1 MTAGQPG
8 SIAASNTDDNMRR
21 MATLTSSIGFVAVL
35 AFLLSPA
42 AAQNSPAP
50 SPTTEVSELLRHGQQ
65 LESERRWGD
74 ALAHYEDAVRH
85 FPEDRQLERHFETA
99 RLHYDLGRRYGDQTF
114 CQSLGQLTMSE
125 SLDLYADVLLKIQ
138 SHYVEAPNWKEMVER
153 GLTSLEVALSEPAF
167 VERNLSA
174 DRVPDAATYCS
185 DLRRALA
192 MRPVTSRGDV
202 RDAAALAGQMAQSRL
217 AMRPAAAIL
226 EFTCG
231 ATNTL
236 DPYSAYLTAGQLSDV
251 YSQIE
256 GNFVGLGVELKASN
270 GALLIVRVIP
280 GSPAQRNGLLAGDSI
295 VAVNNQR
302 TADYTTDQA
311 ANMLQGPVG
320 SVVDVTLLSQG
331 REPRNVRIQRARIEV
346 PSIDE
351 TRIIDATRGIAYL
364 KLVCFQKN
372 TSRELDSALWQ
383 LHREGMRTLIMDLRG
398 NPGGLLVAAVEVA
411 DKFVDRGNIVI
422 TRGRNP
428 QEDFT
433 YTARD
438 EGTWRVPLVILIDQD
453 SASAAEIFA
462 GAIRDHHRGTIV
474 GTRSF
479 GKGSVQGIFPLSFT
493 GAGVRLTTAK
503 FYSPNGRPY
512 SRVGVEPD
520 VYVHRT
526 AKPIPAGSA
535 APAKSEDAILTAA
548 LQVAAQPT
556 QSALNGR

>member
-1 MTAGQPG
+1 M
-8 SIAASNTDDNMRR
+8 AA
-21 MATLTSSIGFVAVL
+21 LVSSVGFVAVV

-42 AAQNSPAP
+42 AAQDVAVRSPAV
-50 SPTTEVSELLRHGQQ
+50 EVSELLRRGQE
-65 LESERRWGD
+65 LETEKRWGD

-85 FPEDRQLERHFETA
+85 FPEDRQLERRFETA
-99 RLHYDLGRRYGDQTF
+99 RLHYDLSRRYNDQTF
-114 CQSLGQLTMSE
+114 CQSLGQLTTNE
-125 SLDLYADVLLKIQ
+125 SLDLYSDVLLKIQ
-138 SHYVEAPNWKEMVER
+138 SHYVESPNWREMVDR
-153 GLTSLEVALSEPAF
+153 GVASLEVALNEPAF
-167 VERNLSA
+167 VQRNVSA
-174 DRVPDAATYCS
+174 DRIPAIDIFLG

-192 MRPVTSRGDV
+192 VRPTTSRDDV
-202 RDAAALAGQMAQSRL
+202 RDAAALAGQMGQSRL
-217 AMRPAAAIL
+217 GIRPTSIIL

-231 ATNTL
+231 ATNSL

-256 GNFVGLGVELKASN
+256 GNFVGLGVELKGVN
-270 GALLIVRVIP
+270 GTLLIVRVIP
-280 GSPAQRNGLLAGDSI
+280 GSPAQRHGLVANDTI
-295 VAVNNQR
+295 VAVNNQP
-302 TADYTTDQA
+302 TSDYTTDQA

-320 SVVDVTLLSQG
+320 SVVDVTIVSQG
-331 REPRNVRIQRARIEV
+331 REPRTARIQRERIDV

-351 TRIIDATRGIAYL
+351 IRMADASRGIAYL

-383 LHREGMRTLIMDLRG
+383 LHREGMRSLIMDLRG

-433 YTARD
+433 YSARE
-438 EGTWRVPLVILIDQD
+438 EGTWRVPLVVIVDQD

-479 GKGSVQGIFPLSFT
+479 GKGSVQGIFPLSFA

-526 AKPIPAGSA
+526 ARPALAGVA
-535 APAKSEDAILTAA
+535 APAKTEDAILTAA

-556 QSALNGR
+556 QSALSGR